1 MLVLVLLV
9 LLHFYRCL
17 LDSSLARCVRSGRCF
32 EVQRVKATRLL
43 CAHYQP
49 RVCLCLCLCLCMC
62 LCLWRVLQDWL
73 VPASLSDD
81 EIELLLELLPP
92 ASELYA
98 RAAGERRAGSGKR
111 RNDWST
117 HRADIGGVAAAGRC
131 WRRHRQALRIAGT
144 CGSVSLVLCVLVW
157 LWRR

>member
-1 MLVLVLLV
+1 MPVPVPV
-9 LLHFYRCL
+9 HVHVHVACL
-17 LDSSLARCVRSGRCF
+17 R
-32 EVQRVKATRLL
+32 
-43 CAHYQP
+43 
-49 RVCLCLCLCLCMC
+49 
-62 LCLWRVLQDWL
+62 RVLQDWL

-117 HRADIGGVAAAGRC
+117 HRADIGGGCGRPVLAAAPAGFEDC
-131 WRRHRQALRIAGT
+131 WDMRQ
-144 CGSVSLVLCVLVW
+144 C
-157 LWRR
+157 